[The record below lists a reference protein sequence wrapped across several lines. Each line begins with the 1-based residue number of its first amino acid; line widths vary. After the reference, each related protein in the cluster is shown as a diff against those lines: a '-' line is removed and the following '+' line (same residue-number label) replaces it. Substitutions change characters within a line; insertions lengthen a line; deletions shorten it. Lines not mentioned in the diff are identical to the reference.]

1 VACTFA
7 LAGEPVESNQTETIY
22 SSGKL
27 KITGHFV
34 GDLTNLDN
42 GKSITVNA
50 SGSVRLSPEGDNIR
64 LVSAGPVIFSSF
76 PGDAGPGE
84 ISTGRTYVTHG
95 HTEVLVDAAT
105 FTFLSFE
112 TKGKVTDLCAAL
124 G

>member
-1 VACTFA
+1 MACTFA

-76 PGDAGPGE
+76 PGDAGLGE
-84 ISTGRTYVTHG
+84 ISTGRTYLTHG